1 MKEKKHFEKQKKA
14 MGLGGGTSMVK
25 PKEPPKPQ
33 MPLDVPRDISQLSA
47 GARELAEKYKV
58 GHKELL
64 PEPDLEDRKKAKPAK
79 PATEVTPAQISAK
92 AQQMV
97 EMVKASQVLLWR
109 RGWQETHWQL
119 VGCRTMLSLIRRMPR
134 G

>member
-1 MKEKKHFEKQKKA
+1 
-14 MGLGGGTSMVK
+14 
-25 PKEPPKPQ
+25 

-79 PATEVTPAQISAK
+79 PATEVALRENNMF
-92 AQQMV
+92 QQLFFRP
-97 EMVKASQVLLWR
+97 SN
-109 RGWQETHWQL
+109 T
-119 VGCRTMLSLIRRMPR
+119 
-134 G
+134 